1 MAFAETFLHYPDLFP
16 TRRSG
21 EVWGSERLEI
31 DFVGGPYRFVGLA
44 PEQVEA
50 TRERFGTLCAEA
62 TDGPMAVE
70 TRVFRVGTGEFRSFS
85 LEGWDYTFD
94 RDYSETAVRLAGFDF
109 LGRIDWCTGPDGPE
123 LAGSLWTHELEGA
136 AFQCLFENY
145 FRVLVAYRLTE
156 CGGVLLHSA
165 GVASSGRGH
174 LFFGRSGAGKTTLSR
189 LAQESGRTVLSDD
202 MNAIC
207 PSEDGAL
214 RIEKLPFAGDLGR
227 RPGPRS
233 SYPLA
238 SLNRLRQ
245 GSNRVRPMATAEA
258 VAALIACCP
267 FVNCDPHRLDTLM
280 GNLRELAHTAGAQEL
295 TFSLEEDFWDLL
307 EPETDVS
314 SPP

>member
-1 MAFAETFLHYPDLFP
+1 MAFGETFLHYPDLFP

-21 EVWGSERLEI
+21 EVWGSERLDI

-50 TRERFGTLCAEA
+50 TRERFGELCLEA
-62 TDGPMAVE
+62 SAGPAAVE
-70 TRVFRVGTGEFRSFS
+70 TRVFRVGPGEFRSFS

-94 RDYSETAVRLAGFDF
+94 RDYTETAVRLAGFDF
-109 LGRIDWCTGPDGPE
+109 LGRLDWGPG
-123 LAGSLWTHELEGA
+123 LTGSLWTHERKGA
-136 AFQCLFENY
+136 AYQCLFENF

-156 CGGVLLHSA
+156 TGGVLLHSA
-165 GVASSGRGH
+165 GVASREQGH

-189 LAQESGRTVLSDD
+189 LALESGRTVLSDD

-207 PSEDGAL
+207 PSDDGAL

-233 SYPLA
+233 SYPLV

-245 GSNRVRPMATAEA
+245 GPNRVRPLATAEA

-280 GNLRELAHTAGAQEL
+280 GNLRALARTAGAQEL
-295 TFSLEEDFWDLL
+295 TFSLEGNFWDLL
-307 EPETDVS
+307 EPATAVS
-314 SPP
+314 SPL